1 MESFDLTQLKKG
13 EELLV
18 TTESGS
24 IYHLFAETA
33 PESLGRGKH
42 LIRGL
47 RATRDSDHPIS
58 GDPEL
63 IENEPAVVQPF
74 SSGGPGIL
82 EAGHG
87 MQILWDRDHPE
98 SRNWDMQFGPV
109 FQPLTTARI
118 VGIELIPVKE

>member
-82 EAGHG
+82 EAGLACKYCG
-87 MQILWDRDHPE
+87 T
-98 SRNWDMQFGPV
+98 V
-109 FQPLTTARI
+109 TTQR
-118 VGIELIPVKE
+118 VETGTCNSDPCSSH